1 MRLGQLVAIV
11 ELRTK
16 VVSLSTFALGVLYA
30 LWAGGPGGAAGAAG
44 AAEGTIAGAGAGSR
58 AGDLVLC
65 LLATLLVDMGTTAFN
80 SFFDWYRGGDR
91 PESNLETDK
100 VLVHEK
106 APALPALLLGLGL
119 YALAAVLGLI
129 LALHQGF
136 WIVLA
141 GGLSL
146 FMGFFY
152 SAGPWPL
159 SHSPVGELVAGGFL
173 GSVLFLIVVGVAGGS
188 WDGPAVLASLPGAAL
203 IAGILGVNNACDREA
218 DRQAGRKTFAV
229 LAGPGP
235 GRAYVLFWLT
245 AGFLGAGALMV
256 AHNLPWTCAAGLG
269 LALVPALVE
278 ALRMGRRGF
287 GAGTK
292 SANMGAVVRIL
303 LLWSLGMAAG
313 LGAAVALGI

>member
-1 MRLGQLVAIV
+1 MRLGQVAAIV

-16 VVSLSTFALGVLYA
+16 VVSLSTFVLALLYA
-30 LWAGGPGGAAGAAG
+30 LWAGPGLSG
-44 AAEGTIAGAGAGSR
+44 R

-65 LLATLLVDMGTTAFN
+65 LLATLFVDLGTTAFN

-119 YALAAVLGLI
+119 YALAAVLGLV
-129 LALHQGF
+129 LAVHQGF

-146 FMGFFY
+146 VMGFLY

-159 SHSPVGELVAGGFL
+159 SHSPFGELVAGGFL
-173 GSVLFLIVVGVAGGS
+173 GSVLFLIVVGVAGAS
-188 WDGPAVLASLPGAAL
+188 WDAWAVLASLPGACM
-203 IAGILGVNNACDREA
+203 IAGILAVNNACDREA
-218 DRQAGRKTFAV
+218 DRSAGRKTLAV
-229 LAGPGP
+229 LLGSGP
-235 GRAYVLFWLT
+235 GRAYAYFWL
-245 AGFLGAGALMV
+245 ASGFLGAGAL
-256 AHNLPWTCAAGLG
+256 ALAQRLPWTCALVLG
-269 LALVPALVE
+269 LAFLLG
-278 ALRMGRRGF
+278 LREVLGMARRGF
-287 GAGTK
+287 SAASK

-303 LLWSLGMAAG
+303 LSWSLGMAGG
-313 LGAAVALGI
+313 LGAALALGL